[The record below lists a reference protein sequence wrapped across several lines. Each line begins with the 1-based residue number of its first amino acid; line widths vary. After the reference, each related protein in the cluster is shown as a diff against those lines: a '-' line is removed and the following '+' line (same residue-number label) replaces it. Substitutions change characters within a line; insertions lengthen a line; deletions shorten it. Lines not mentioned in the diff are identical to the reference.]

1 VTSREPYNIEF
12 RLLHPVRGIRWAQ
25 TIGQVERDGSGQIV
39 KLKGTVQ
46 DITERKNA
54 EEEIKQLNQNLES
67 KVEERT
73 SQLANANKE
82 LESFS
87 YSVSHD
93 LRAPLRA
100 MDGFSLAVLEDY
112 SSLLDS
118 TGRNYLNRI
127 REASQ
132 KMAQLIDA
140 MLILSR
146 VTRAEINRSH
156 INISNLAENIAIEL
170 ATHEPRRNVTWKIAP
185 DLNALADPT
194 LIKSVMENLLGNAWK
209 FTSRHPRCMIEVGKM
224 MQNGNEVF
232 YVKDD
237 GAGFDMK
244 YMSKM
249 FAPFQRLHS
258 STEFEGTG
266 IGLATVNRI
275 INKHGGRIWAEGEP
289 EKGATIYFTLG

>member
-1 VTSREPYNIEF
+1 LIKNEKSENTGFWAIIRNISDRKKAEVEIL
-12 RLLHPVRGIRWAQ
+12 RLN
-25 TIGQVERDGSGQIV
+25 E
-39 KLKGTVQ
+39 
-46 DITERKNA
+46 
-54 EEEIKQLNQNLES
+54 NLEMMVS
-67 KVEERT
+67 QRT
-73 SQLANANKE
+73 RQLLDANKE

-146 VTRAEINRSH
+146 VTRAEIKRSH
-156 INISNLAENIAIEL
+156 INLSNLAENIAVEL
-170 ATHEPRRNVTWKIAP
+170 ATHDPRRNVTWKIAP

-209 FTSRHPRCMIEVGKM
+209 FTSRHPCCIIEVGKM

>member
-1 VTSREPYNIEF
+1 MRTYLIKNEKSENTGLWAIIRNI
-12 RLLHPVRGIRWAQ
+12 
-25 TIGQVERDGSGQIV
+25 S
-39 KLKGTVQ
+39 
-46 DITERKNA
+46 ERKRA
-54 EEEIKQLNQNLES
+54 EEEIQQLNQSLEI

-73 SQLANANKE
+73 AQLANANKE

-100 MDGFSLAVLEDY
+100 LDGFSLAVLEDY

-146 VTRAEINRSH
+146 VTKAEINRSH
-156 INISNLAENIAIEL
+156 INLSNLAENIAVEL
-170 ATHEPRRNVTWKIAP
+170 ASHAPRRNVTWKIAP
-185 DLNALADPT
+185 DLYAMADPT

-258 STEFEGTG
+258 INEFEGTG
-266 IGLATVNRI
+266 IGLATVYRI
-275 INKHGGRIWAEGEP
+275 INKHGGRIWAEGET
-289 EKGATIYFTLG
+289 EKGATFYFTLG